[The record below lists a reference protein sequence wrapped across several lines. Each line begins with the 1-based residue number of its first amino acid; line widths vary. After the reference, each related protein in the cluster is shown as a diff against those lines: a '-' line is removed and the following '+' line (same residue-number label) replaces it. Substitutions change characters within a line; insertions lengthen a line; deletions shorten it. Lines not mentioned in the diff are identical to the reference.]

1 MNAQRVF
8 TRRRSPCTVLV
19 VDDYDEGR
27 ASQRLLLESLGFI
40 VHESRSGLE
49 ALASAQASAPDI
61 VLLDLVLPEID
72 GLQLARMIRAD
83 PVIRHAVLV
92 AVSASENEIDR
103 EQALG
108 AGCDAFLCKPL
119 SPKALLREIRRHI
132 GRLSNPSRTLI
143 HWSDPVPKTEIGSPH
158 RTPMPTIET
167 PLRRPPRHLFS
178 APAPVPPMEQPDHG
192 LVLVVDD
199 HDDSRT
205 IARLVLESVGFRVV
219 EAAAGCEGLRLAT
232 ELRPQVVLLDLV
244 LPGLDGWEIA
254 RLLRR
259 DRMTKRAVVIAVTAI
274 ANVDDQ
280 TRAIEAGCD
289 EVLTKPVSPANMVAT
304 IRGYVGLPTPAVAR
318 IS

>member
-1 MNAQRVF
+1 MTAQPVF

-27 ASQRLLLESLGFI
+27 ATQRLLFESLGFV

-49 ALASAQASAPDI
+49 ALASAQASPPDI
-61 VLLDLVLPEID
+61 VLLDLILPEID

-83 PVIRHAVLV
+83 PVLRHAVLV
-92 AVSASENEIDR
+92 AVSASGNDTDR
-103 EQALG
+103 EKALG
-108 AGCDAFLCKPL
+108 AGCDAFLRKPL

-132 GRLSNPSRTLI
+132 GRLASPSRPLI
-143 HWSDPVPKTEIGSPH
+143 HWSDPDPTTEIGTPL

-178 APAPVPPMEQPDHG
+178 APTPVPPMEQPEHG

-219 EAAAGCEGLRLAT
+219 EAAGGCEGLRLAT
-232 ELRPQVVLLDLV
+232 ELRPHVVLLDLV

-259 DRMTKRAVVIAVTAI
+259 DRMTKRAVIIAVTAI
-274 ANVDDQ
+274 ANAEDQ
-280 TRAIEAGCD
+280 SRAIDAGCD

-304 IRGYVGLPTPAVAR
+304 VRGYVGLPTPVVAR

>member
-1 MNAQRVF
+1 MTMPQVF
-8 TRRRSPCTVLV
+8 TRRRAPCTVLI

-27 ASQRLLLESLGFI
+27 ATQRLLFESLGFV

-49 ALASAQASAPDI
+49 ALAKAQASPPDI

-92 AVSASENEIDR
+92 ALSASENEIDR
-103 EQALG
+103 EQAMG

-119 SPKALLREIRRHI
+119 SPKALLREIRRHL
-132 GRLSNPSRTLI
+132 GRISSSSTPLI
-143 HWSDPVPKTEIGSPH
+143 HWSDPVANTELGSPL

-178 APAPVPPMEQPDHG
+178 APTPVPPMEQPEHG

-219 EAAAGCEGLRLAT
+219 EAAGGCEGLRLAT
-232 ELRPQVVLLDLV
+232 ELRPHVVLLDLV

-259 DRMTKRAVVIAVTAI
+259 DRMTKRSVIIAVTAI
-274 ANVDDQ
+274 ANLEDQ

-289 EVLTKPVSPANMVAT
+289 EVLTKPVSPANMLAT
-304 IRGYVGLPTPAVAR
+304 IRGYVGLPTPVVAR